1 MVTRIFVEDA
11 PACKALEKGSPATGV
26 AQKYLTKQ
34 DIGVL
39 VLFVSEP
46 ADIDDLSMLAEFAQL
61 AMDRA
66 RAASA
71 RAEAVE
77 AEGGDPSVHLI
88 AFDRM
93 GRAMRLAL
101 SLRRRFAGEA
111 QAQAVQRVQARK
123 ERLKAALT
131 PAIRIH
137 APFGDRQELDW
148 ALAHRLE
155 TEADAFATM
164 PFEAGLARLNKI
176 LGLPA
181 EACAVESPDVRQARG
196 RDAPA
201 ALPAARLAPDL
212 VALARQVQ
220 ATGPP

>member
-1 MVTRIFVEDA
+1 MNA
-11 PACKALEKGSPATGV
+11 
-26 AQKYLTKQ
+26 
-34 DIGVL
+34 
-39 VLFVSEP
+39 P
-46 ADIDDLSMLAEFAQL
+46 ADIDDLAMLAEFAQL

-66 RAASA
+66 RAASR

-77 AEGGDPSVHLI
+77 AEGGDPAPHLV

-111 QAQAVQRVQARK
+111 RAAAVQRVQARK
-123 ERLKAALT
+123 ERLRAALA

-137 APFGDRQELDW
+137 APFGDRQELEW

-155 TEADAFATM
+155 TEAEAFADL
-164 PFEAGLARLNKI
+164 PFDVGVERLSEL

-181 EACAVESPDVRQARG
+181 ESPTGPPPSPPPLGVANEVRGAGSRGDPVGERGREAVEGV
-196 RDAPA
+196 PA
-201 ALPAARLAPDL
+201 AAPGVASENRAPHLHNAAAELLTPDL
-212 VALARQVQ
+212 VACARQIAEQ